1 VLQFC
6 GAAVDTETEGLGL
19 QGLLPKSP
27 GANIKE
33 FLVTIL
39 GEAKEE
45 QFPLFEPTGRVWKL
59 PEASLRMVK
68 KSFQRAKG
76 DLSNSPLHYDILTF
90 AFLFALTQ
98 VAPQHDGSLDIQQS
112 PFMRN
117 HNGNK
122 LYVTPRVTFTLIQP
136 YRMYQKKTCPGTV
149 ALT

>member
-1 VLQFC
+1 LQEVGKWGHPLRGC
-6 GAAVDTETEGLGL
+6 C
-19 QGLLPKSP
+19 PNSKSP

-76 DLSNSPLHYDILTF
+76 DLSNSP
-90 AFLFALTQ
+90 
-98 VAPQHDGSLDIQQS
+98 
-112 PFMRN
+112 
-117 HNGNK
+117 
-122 LYVTPRVTFTLIQP
+122 
-136 YRMYQKKTCPGTV
+136 
-149 ALT
+149 

>member
-39 GEAKEE
+39 GEAEE

-76 DLSNSPLHYDILTF
+76 DLSNGPFILDVCSSIDSF
-90 AFLFALTQ
+90 
-98 VAPQHDGSLDIQQS
+98 G
-112 PFMRN
+112 
-117 HNGNK
+117 
-122 LYVTPRVTFTLIQP
+122 
-136 YRMYQKKTCPGTV
+136 
-149 ALT
+149 

>member
-1 VLQFC
+1 MMPCPSSPKRSWGQVFTGC
-6 GAAVDTETEGLGL
+6 C
-19 QGLLPKSP
+19 PNSKSP

-76 DLSNSPLHYDILTF
+76 DLSNSP
-90 AFLFALTQ
+90 
-98 VAPQHDGSLDIQQS
+98 
-112 PFMRN
+112 
-117 HNGNK
+117 
-122 LYVTPRVTFTLIQP
+122 FTLD
-136 YRMYQKKTCPGTV
+136 KSV
-149 ALT
+149 